1 MRGSALLV
9 ACMVG
14 LACCVMSLI
23 DARGH
28 SLLGPDAHQRER
40 GEQAA
45 MPHLMRGW
53 ARTPP
58 NALWWPDRQ

>member
-1 MRGSALLV
+1 
-9 ACMVG
+9 MVG

-58 NALWWPDRQ
+58 NALWWPDRP